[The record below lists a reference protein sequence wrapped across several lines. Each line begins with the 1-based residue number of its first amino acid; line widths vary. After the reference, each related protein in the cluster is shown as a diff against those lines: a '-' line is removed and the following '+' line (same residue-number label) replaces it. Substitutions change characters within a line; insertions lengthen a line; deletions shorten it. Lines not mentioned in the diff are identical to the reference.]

1 MNRKLKNFI
10 AKGILVI
17 KFTVRL
23 PKTIP
28 KLIVFGRKYFEET
41 FHNPLLFKML
51 PLPLHSKLKNGILKF
66 FKYVTTN
73 QNQITVL
80 RPQCSR

>member
-1 MNRKLKNFI
+1 MQKSDRNYFK
-10 AKGILVI
+10 
-17 KFTVRL
+17 
-23 PKTIP
+23 KTS
-28 KLIVFGRKYFEET
+28 L
-41 FHNPLLFKML
+41 NSLLFKIV

-80 RPQCSR
+80 RPQFS